1 MYTPLTPSATNYRT
15 MGYWF
20 ATGHWFAQPRT
31 DWTPDFSSDFG
42 DYCARRRDDYVAG
55 HATSLPSIPDL
66 WTEYVATLDEF
77 FNSDGTFTEDDQGN
91 WCAVDTD
98 PTPPHG
104 TERPA

>member
-1 MYTPLTPSATNYRT
+1 MYTPLTTGGRNART

-20 ATGHWFAQPRT
+20 ATGHWFAQKRT

-42 DYCARRRDDYVAG
+42 DYCARRRDQYEAE

-66 WTEYVATLDEF
+66 WNEYLTEMT
-77 FNSDGTFTEDDQGN
+77 
-91 WCAVDTD
+91 VDTD